1 MTLEA
6 ENGGGGAAAARP
18 EAGPPRRH
26 RWVAPVGAQL
36 EFLVNWLEPVLS
48 RPGLTPVPLDE
59 LCIEVGE
66 AEEIGTFE
74 PFDALVG
81 PVRATS
87 DGIVADV
94 IPVDAFDAIV
104 PGAQPRVVFARGGQ
118 QEELEFVA
126 SEAVVVTE
134 LVPADRLTSS

>member
-1 MTLEA
+1 MT
-6 ENGGGGAAAARP
+6 
-18 EAGPPRRH
+18 

-36 EFLVNWLEPVLS
+36 AFLVDWLEPVLT

-59 LCIEVGE
+59 LRIEIGE
-66 AEEIGTFE
+66 ADTVPVFE

-81 PVRATS
+81 PVRADA

-94 IPVDAFDAIV
+94 IPVEAFDAIV
-104 PGAQPRVVFARGGQ
+104 PGAQPRVVFAHGTQ
-118 QEELEFVA
+118 PEELEFVA

-134 LVPADRLTSS
+134 IVAA

>member
-1 MTLEA
+1 MT
-6 ENGGGGAAAARP
+6 
-18 EAGPPRRH
+18 

-36 EFLVNWLEPVLS
+36 EFLVDWLEPVLT
-48 RPGLTPVPLDE
+48 RPGLTPVPVAE

-66 AEEIGTFE
+66 ADAVGRFE

-81 PVRATS
+81 PVRAAR

-94 IPVDAFDAIV
+94 IPVEAFDAIV
-104 PGAQPRVVFARGGQ
+104 PGARPLVIFARGPQ
-118 QEELEFVA
+118 PEELEFVA

-134 LVPADRLTSS
+134 LVPA

>member
-1 MTLEA
+1 M
-6 ENGGGGAAAARP
+6 
-18 EAGPPRRH
+18 
-26 RWVAPVGAQL
+26 RWVAPLGAQL
-36 EFLVNWLEPVLS
+36 EFLVNWLEPVLT

-66 AEEIGTFE
+66 ADAVAPFE

-81 PVRATS
+81 PVRAAP

-94 IPVDAFDAIV
+94 IPVEAFDAIV
-104 PGAQPRVVFARGGQ
+104 PGAQPVVVFARGPQ
-118 QEELEFVA
+118 QEEIEFVA

-134 LVPADRLTSS
+134 LVPA